1 MNAGPFP
8 LAEVTRSGLTECIHH
23 GHVVVTDPDGR
34 ILHAVGDPHVRT
46 YMRSA
51 AKPIQAMAVVRS
63 GAADAFALTDTEL
76 AVICSSHYGEP
87 FHVQAVQG
95 ILAKT
100 GLSFADLRCG
110 RATSLSP
117 DYALQLAR
125 QGVDPAPQYNDCSG
139 KHAGM
144 LAACVHHGYS
154 RGDYLDPDHP
164 LQRENRRNLAAVS
177 GLPEAEIGIG
187 VDGCSAPV
195 FALPL
200 AAMARAYARLAV
212 PATLPPELG
221 ATVPRIWRAMTM
233 HPEMIAGTGG
243 FCTEL
248 MRHTGGKL
256 LGKLGA
262 EGVYCIAVRPQGVG
276 LALKIADGNARAIP
290 PVALRVLEAL
300 DALTVMERKVLAPF
314 AVRQNVNDAGTV
326 VGEIRPAF
334 RLRWGQP
341 GPLDPGGAPRSPRQ
355 RPFVR

>member
-1 MNAGPFP
+1 MTGGPVP
-8 LAEVTRSGLTECIHH
+8 LAEVTRSGLTECVHY
-23 GHVVVTDPDGR
+23 GHVVVADPDGR

-63 GAADAFALTDTEL
+63 GAADAFALTDPEL

-87 FHVQAVQG
+87 FHVRAVQG
-95 ILAKT
+95 ILSKI

-110 RATSLSP
+110 RATSLNP
-117 DYALQLAR
+117 AYALRLAR
-125 QGVDPAPQYNDCSG
+125 QGINPAPQFNDCSG

-144 LAACVHHGYS
+144 LAACVHNGYS
-154 RGDYLDPDHP
+154 LDDYLDPGHP
-164 LQRENRRNLAAVS
+164 LQRENRRNMAAVG
-177 GLPEAEIGIG
+177 GLPEEEIGLG

-221 ATVPRIWRAMTM
+221 ATVPRIWRAMTA

-248 MRHTGGKL
+248 MRHTAGKL

-262 EGVYCIAVRPQGVG
+262 EGIYCIAVRPQGVAI
-276 LALKIADGNARAIP
+276 ALKIADGHSRAIP
-290 PVALRVLEAL
+290 PVALRALEELAVLKPP
-300 DALTVMERKVLAPF
+300 ERAGLAHFVAP
-314 AVRQNVNDAGTV
+314 QNVNDVGRV
-326 VGEIRPAF
+326 VGEIRPSF
-334 RLRWGQP
+334 RLP
-341 GPLDPGGAPRSPRQ
+341 
-355 RPFVR
+355 

>member
-1 MNAGPFP
+1 MTAGPVP
-8 LAEVTRSGLTECIHH
+8 LAEVTRSGLTECVHF
-23 GHVVVTDPDGR
+23 GHVVVADPDGR
-34 ILHAVGDPHVRT
+34 ILHAVGDPQFRT

-95 ILAKT
+95 ILSKI
-100 GLSFADLRCG
+100 GLSFGDLRCG
-110 RATSLSP
+110 RATSLNP
-117 DYALQLAR
+117 AYALRLAR
-125 QGVDPAPQYNDCSG
+125 QGADPAPQYNDCSG

-144 LAACVHHGYS
+144 LAACVHHGWS
-154 RGDYLDPDHP
+154 LNDYLDPDHP
-164 LQRENRRNLAAVS
+164 LQRENRRNMAAVC
-177 GLPEAEIGIG
+177 GLTDEEIGIG

-212 PATLPPELG
+212 PATMPAGLG
-221 ATVPRIWRAMTM
+221 VTVPRIWRAMTT

-248 MRHTGGKL
+248 MRHTGGRL

-262 EGVYCIAVRPQGVG
+262 EGIYCIAVRPHGVAI
-276 LALKIADGNARAIP
+276 ALKIADGNSRAIP
-290 PVALRVLEAL
+290 PVALQALAELDVLTPAEK
-300 DALTVMERKVLAPF
+300 DSLASF
-314 AVRQNVNDAGTV
+314 AIPQNVNDVGTV
-326 VGEIRPAF
+326 VGTVRPAY
-334 RLRWGQP
+334 RLT
-341 GPLDPGGAPRSPRQ
+341 
-355 RPFVR
+355 